1 MHRASC
7 ISIESMT
14 YQEAIT
20 RLEAITAQLSSG
32 NTDVDSLVSLLTEAK
47 QLIALCRQ
55 RLTQVETEVNNLLDD
70 GQATP
75 VRD

>member
-1 MHRASC
+1 
-7 ISIESMT
+7 MT

-32 NTDVDSLVSLLTEAK
+32 NTDVDKLVALLTEAK

-55 RLTQVETEVNNLLDD
+55 RLTQVEAEVHNLLDD
-70 GQATP
+70 AKNDTETTQQ
-75 VRD
+75 

>member
-1 MHRASC
+1 M
-7 ISIESMT
+7 
-14 YQEAIT
+14 
-20 RLEAITAQLSSG
+20 EAITAQLSSG
-32 NTDVDSLVSLLTEAK
+32 NTDVDKLVSLLTEAK

>member
-1 MHRASC
+1 
-7 ISIESMT
+7 MT

-32 NTDVDSLVSLLTEAK
+32 NTDVDKLVALLTEAK

-75 VRD
+75 VMD

>member
-1 MHRASC
+1 
-7 ISIESMT
+7 MT

-32 NTDVDSLVSLLTEAK
+32 NTDVDKLVSLLTEAK

>member
-1 MHRASC
+1 
-7 ISIESMT
+7 MT

-55 RLTQVETEVNNLLDD
+55 RLTQVESEVHNLLDD
-70 GQATP
+70 AKNDTETTQQ
-75 VRD
+75 

>member
-1 MHRASC
+1 
-7 ISIESMT
+7 MT

-70 GQATP
+70 GQGTP

>member
-1 MHRASC
+1 
-7 ISIESMT
+7 MT

-70 GQATP
+70 AKNDTETTQQ
-75 VRD
+75 

>member
-1 MHRASC
+1 
-7 ISIESMT
+7 MT

>member
-1 MHRASC
+1 
-7 ISIESMT
+7 MT

-55 RLTQVETEVNNLLDD
+55 RLTQVESEVNNLLDD
-70 GQATP
+70 AKNDTETTQQ
-75 VRD
+75 